1 MYLDPQSLSHHNHN
15 TSLWEI
21 MQLFNIIQAEVHFS
35 NGEKLKRDSRDKVLK
50 AIFAINTVS

>member
-1 MYLDPQSLSHHNHN
+1 MYLDLQSLNHNNHN